1 MPAVLAVSD
10 QYRIAPL
17 PERFA
22 DLREAD
28 FVPLEFVQDEQA
40 IIFPNGT
47 TLKLTPDQTTF
58 VNEGTM
64 PVNST
69 WALVR

>member
-47 TLKLTPDQTTF
+47 TLKLTAEQTTF